1 MQPGVLARIYF
12 TGRNFLCYKLAISSP
27 TSISLHHGPLPYQ
40 GSCIMNSSQK
50 VSGEWHSE
58 SFLWPSILYCAL
70 SRFSHVQ
77 LFATLWTV
85 AHHTPLSVGFCRQEH
100 WSGLLPCPP
109 PGDVPSPGIEPMS
122 LMSPALAGKFFT
134 ISASCFIDYDKAFD
148 CADHNKLWK
157 IFQEMGIPDHLTCLL
172 RNLYAGQEATVRTE
186 HGTMDCM

>member
-40 GSCIMNSSQK
+40 GSCIMNSRQK

-85 AHHTPLSVGFCRQEH
+85 AHHTPLSMGFSRQEYC
-100 WSGLLPCPP
+100 SGLPCSP
-109 PGDVPSPGIEPMS
+109 PGIPLTQGSSWPRDPPDPGIDPKSLCLLQWQAGSLPLAPPGNIHILVSVPSSWHRAPKTLGIS
-122 LMSPALAGKFFT
+122 
-134 ISASCFIDYDKAFD
+134 
-148 CADHNKLWK
+148 
-157 IFQEMGIPDHLTCLL
+157 
-172 RNLYAGQEATVRTE
+172 
-186 HGTMDCM
+186 

>member
-40 GSCIMNSSQK
+40 GSCIMNSRQK

-85 AHHTPLSVGFCRQEH
+85 AHHTPLSMGFSRQEYC
-100 WSGLLPCPP
+100 SGLPCSP
-109 PGDVPSPGIEPMS
+109 PGDLPDPGIEP
-122 LMSPALAGKFFT
+122 LPLTLVPLGKPQNH
-134 ISASCFIDYDKAFD
+134 K
-148 CADHNKLWK
+148 ADHSYSRGFWR
-157 IFQEMGIPDHLTCLL
+157 FQTCPSPSPILTI
-172 RNLYAGQEATVRTE
+172 Y
-186 HGTMDCM
+186 